1 MKEIIKNI
9 YKYVDN
15 RFYFKLLYL
24 FVTLVYVTILKY
36 VPVML
41 LLKNIVFAWGIIL
54 ILLMIIEDYKRRKIY
69 KFDIPLALF
78 IILTLIFNV
87 FVYENKQNI
96 TVWIVNLIIFTI
108 IFTVDVFRNKKQ
120 MIKEVNIITY
130 FYSIF
135 MFIASGISLTMGI
148 FNIKISISDVVFE
161 LSGVKGGVFENKNAL
176 SIAAALAIVM
186 CIYLNSITQSY
197 RIRFFLFANII
208 LQGAIMMVGAHGRS
222 ADLVL
227 IAVVYMFIF
236 VYNNNKY
243 IRIMLLLIPI
253 LGCIGIWQVNKDNI
267 RIYTS
272 GRNNLWESAAVVIG
286 QSPLN
291 GVGYTDMVEAVKKAR
306 PVSDLP
312 GLATGRLHNIYFEIA
327 TVNGVIS
334 LLLFLSFLGI
344 ILMFIVG
351 LLDKLQRKDKIQMTT
366 LTSLT
371 VGILAVNLFESTI
384 VYMVSFISLI
394 FWIYLGY
401 LVSILDN
408 KNID

>member
-36 VPVML
+36 VPGIL

-69 KFDIPLALF
+69 KFDIPLVLF
-78 IILTLIFNV
+78 MIVTLMFNIFA
-87 FVYENKQNI
+87 YRNKENI
-96 TVWIVNLIIFTI
+96 TVWIVNLILFTVIFT
-108 IFTVDVFRNKKQ
+108 FDVFRNKKE
-120 MIKEVNIITY
+120 MVKEISVITY

-135 MFIASGISLTMGI
+135 MFIASGISLAMGI

-208 LQGAIMMVGAHGRS
+208 LQGAIMMVGTHGRS

-243 IRIMLLLIPI
+243 VRIMLLLVPI

-286 QSPLN
+286 KSPLN
-291 GVGYTDMVEAVKKAR
+291 GVGYNDMVEAVKKAR

-351 LLDKLQRKDKIQMTT
+351 LLDKLQRKEKIQMTT

-371 VGILAVNLFESTI
+371 VGILAVNLFESDLIYTA
-384 VYMVSFISLI
+384 SFISMI